1 MLKRIILFFYVS
13 IIPLMLACTSLQKD
27 ISNNSFIFGRI
38 ISDTESLSVQ
48 YVNFIE
54 CPNTKNSKEYESDT
68 HKQSG
73 YFWLAN
79 LKSGSYRAI
88 WFYQKSLFDY
98 ITSNPGKY
106 YILPSYGSG
115 PFLVRINKPGIYY
128 MGTYKYIIDPKKNS
142 VSKILMGSPTTFDME
157 KVKDDNPAEIL
168 EWILKNRIRKSSPW
182 YHLIEKTLKERSWIN
197 AEDTVKL

>member
-13 IIPLMLACTSLQKD
+13 IIPLMLACASMSKD
-27 ISNNSFIFGRI
+27 ISNNAFIFGRI
-38 ISDTESLSVQ
+38 VNESESLSLQ
-48 YVNFIE
+48 YVKFIE

-68 HKQSG
+68 HKQAG

-79 LKSGSYRAI
+79 LKFGSYRAI
-88 WFYQKSLFDY
+88 RFYQRSLADI
-98 ITSNPGKY
+98 ITSNPGRHY
-106 YILPSYGSG
+106 TLPSYGSG

-128 MGTYKYIIDPKKNS
+128 LGTYKYKIDPKK
-142 VSKILMGSPTTFDME
+142 VTVAEILIGSPITFTME

-182 YHLIEKTLKERSWIN
+182 YPLIEKTLKERSWIN
-197 AEDTVKL
+197 AEDMVKL